1 MADIPV
7 PMPEK
12 LNLSTKIAYGIGD
25 LGPVLTAN
33 VLAFFLLFFLTN
45 VAGMSAGLAG
55 MVLVIGKVWDAVN
68 DLIVGVLSDRT
79 HSRWGRR
86 YPWMIAGAIPFSI
99 LNVLHWMVPHFTSDL
114 IANQVALFVY
124 YVVTG
129 ICFNTAYTA
138 VTLPYTALTPE
149 LAQDYHD
156 RTSLN
161 SVRFA
166 FSIGGGM
173 LSLLLANFIFAIVA
187 DQEQRY
193 FVLALTCSILA
204 IPALLWGVWGTRR
217 RAATFR
223 TTAVTESPPLMK
235 QVQIALR
242 NRPFLIVIGIY
253 LCSWLAMQQ
262 TAAIFP
268 YFVVNWMGLKEQN
281 FIQFLLTVQVT
292 ALVMQFVWGAVSQRV
307 GKKVVY
313 VIGLVPWIIAHIGFL
328 FVQPGQMSLMYLL
341 SIMAGMGVAV
351 VYLVPWSMIPDV
363 IDLEELRTGQR
374 REGVFYAFMIFLQ
387 KIGLG
392 IGLFVVGLSLDQAGF
407 RSTIPG
413 QPLPVQPASALLGIR
428 LVIGLLPAIA
438 LMGGLVL
445 AYFYPITRA
454 AHTEILLELQE
465 RKAQS

>member
-1 MADIPV
+1 MTETSAPDA
-7 PMPEK
+7 EK
-12 LNLSTKIAYGIGD
+12 LNLSTKIAYGVGD

-55 MVLVIGKVWDAVN
+55 TVLVIGKVWDAVN
-68 DLIVGVLSDRT
+68 DLMVGVLSDRT
-79 HSRWGRR
+79 RSRWGRR
-86 YPWMIAGAIPFSI
+86 YPWIIAGAIPFSI
-99 LNVLHWMVPHFTSDL
+99 LNVLHWMVPHFTDDPM
-114 IANQVALFVY
+114 ANQVALFGY

-129 ICFNTAYTA
+129 ICFNMAYTA

-149 LAQDYHD
+149 LTQDYHD

-223 TTAVTESPPLMK
+223 TIAVTESTPLME

-268 YFVVNWMGLKEQN
+268 YFVVNWMRLKEQN

-307 GKKVVY
+307 GKKAVY
-313 VIGLVPWIIAHIGFL
+313 VIGLVPWMIAHIGFL
-328 FVQPGQMSLMYLL
+328 FVQPGQISLMYLL
-341 SIMAGMGVAV
+341 CIMAGMGVAV
-351 VYLVPWSMIPDV
+351 AYLVPWSMIPDV
-363 IDLEELRTGQR
+363 IDLDELRTGQR

-392 IGLFVVGLSLDQAGF
+392 IGLFIVGLSLDQAGF

-438 LMGGLVL
+438 LIGSLVL

-454 AHTEILLELQE
+454 VHTGILLELQE